1 MRGEQLK
8 AYLNNKFLAVCP
20 AYLDTLIETAN
31 SEEIAR
37 IETSNDISPA
47 HSYEEKE
54 NVAIITID
62 GTTVKKN
69 TFMNAISGGFVPYDA
84 LYGYRN
90 KAENNPKIT
99 DVVWHIDTRGGD
111 VEGVDRLGE
120 LIHTSKKNTHTFYS
134 NKGASAGIWYGTASK
149 KRYADETAMLGS
161 IGVMAIMNMPSEGNN
176 NQLVKVSKNAKNKNC
191 MLDGSCAERV
201 EKAINEKENVFYAR
215 VMRNTGFTEE
225 KIKSVF
231 NEGDMI
237 TAKQALDAGFIDEI
251 TTIDALIET
260 LVIGTVPA
268 KSKPVNSNFKEKSM
282 AGNENPEQVDLV
294 AAERERTKQIASL
307 GMMYGVAAET
317 VAEAIAS
324 GTDLSAFKD
333 VCLEAQSNKFKA
345 TQEESAKKIEDLES
359 RLNASIDAQATD
371 GNATVEP
378 TEPVQANKADEKNE
392 KIIAAAEMT
401 EV

>member
-201 EKAINEKENVFYAR
+201 EKAQME
-215 VMRNTGFTEE
+215 
-225 KIKSVF
+225 
-231 NEGDMI
+231 
-237 TAKQALDAGFIDEI
+237 L
-251 TTIDALIET
+251 
-260 LVIGTVPA
+260 
-268 KSKPVNSNFKEKSM
+268 FK
-282 AGNENPEQVDLV
+282 
-294 AAERERTKQIASL
+294 
-307 GMMYGVAAET
+307 
-317 VAEAIAS
+317 
-324 GTDLSAFKD
+324 
-333 VCLEAQSNKFKA
+333 LEH
-345 TQEESAKKIEDLES
+345 
-359 RLNASIDAQATD
+359 
-371 GNATVEP
+371 P
-378 TEPVQANKADEKNE
+378 
-392 KIIAAAEMT
+392 
-401 EV
+401 